1 MTGILEPASSAH
13 PQTVRRSP
21 SRWRHERVGAD
32 QARTPEGSAS
42 GAARCRAGRA
52 TANAPTVRTHRCRLI
67 RPCRRGVGALVVA
80 AVNRPAVV
88 VPENVRDIAVGE
100 ASHVEGDVTYETTPG
115 AGGPHSGAWQNCGVY
130 TEPVAEE
137 NAVHSME
144 HGAVW
149 LSYRPDLDQT
159 QVQRLAELGGQDYV
173 VVSPLADLPA
183 SVVATAWGKQL
194 TVESANDPALEAFV
208 RSFAQGPQ
216 TLERGAPCT
225 GGIGEPA

>member
-1 MTGILEPASSAH
+1 MSASEPTKRARQKA
-13 PQTVRRSP
+13 RREE
-21 SRWRHERVGAD
+21 RLAAERVA
-32 QARTPEGSAS
+32 QRQT
-42 GAARCRAGRA
+42 RRQFVL
-52 TANAPTVRTHRCRLI
+52 TVGVLSVLVVG
-67 RPCRRGVGALVVA
+67 GVGALLVA

-88 VPENVRDIAVGE
+88 APQGVRDIAVGE

-149 LSYRPDLDQT
+149 LSYRPDLDQA

-173 VVSPLADLPA
+173 VVSPLADVQAP
-183 SVVATAWGKQL
+183 VVATAWGKQL
-194 TVESANDPALEAFV
+194 TVDSADDPALEAFV